1 MNMTSCLTQN
11 PELIIVDDHLIFRQG
26 LKSLINLENIATV
39 IGEASNG
46 IEFLELLSKLK
57 PDLVLMDIDMPH
69 MNGMEATKKALEM
82 LPDLKIIAFTM
93 FGDEEYYY
101 KMIDLG
107 VKGFILKSSG
117 INELEKAIED
127 VMNGESYFSNELL
140 RKIINNLGR
149 NGVKKPV
156 ETGRITPREME
167 VLQHICLGFNND
179 EIAQK
184 LFISAK
190 TIKSHRSNLLE
201 KTNCKNTPSLI
212 LFAVKHKL
220 VEF

>member
-1 MNMTSCLTQN
+1 MIAR
-11 PELIIVDDHLIFRQG
+11 PEQKPNIIIVDDHLIFRQG
-26 LKSLINLENIATV
+26 LKSLLTSENIATV

-46 IEFLELLSKLK
+46 KEFLDLLSHRN

-69 MNGMEATKKALEM
+69 MNGMEATQKAL
-82 LPDLKIIAFTM
+82 LINPGLKIIIFTM

-117 INELEKAIED
+117 INELEKAISE
-127 VMNGESYFSNELL
+127 VMEGESYFSNELL
-140 RKIINNLGR
+140 RKIITNFGRKSAKNTTETANL
-149 NGVKKPV
+149 
-156 ETGRITPREME
+156 TPREME
-167 VLQHICLGFNND
+167 VLQQICLGLNTE

-201 KTNCKNTPSLI
+201 KTGSKNTPGLMLYAI
-212 LFAVKHKL
+212 RNKIIAV
-220 VEF
+220 